1 MKEKPKNPSLEKEK
15 STTAG
20 KAGTE
25 VELRENSGDDNAD
38 TMSDQEMAAFQKIMD
53 EIEDQEEDKLNGP
66 ARKDDE
72 TAPEAPQDQQ
82 AEPEATDDFAA
93 ELEKVAGAA
102 DPAENDPSTDNDDDA
117 HLDEDQQKAF
127 ESIMAQIEGGGAD
140 EGESASEAPQDQQ
153 AEPEATDDF
162 AAELEKVAGA
172 ADPAENDPSTDDDDD
187 AHLDEDQ
194 QKAFE
199 SIMAQIEGGG
209 ADEGESASE
218 APQDQQAEPEA
229 TDDFAAELEKV
240 AGAADPAE
248 NDPSADNDGETRLDE
263 GLQKSVESAGAADV
277 VNEND
282 ASPPDPD
289 ESNPTGSEAV
299 NAPDGQGATD
309 AGHAIDDADE
319 SSEDISDDIDDI
331 LKAITT
337 SDEES
342 DLQETVDEDIVVH
355 QKKSPGQEKGIAPEA
370 VSLPDKKE
378 DTVGLDAEP
387 ATDAP
392 SEDRAAKTSPALR
405 MNAQPETEPLR
416 EAPVS
421 TGGGKKK
428 IVAAAVFILAIAV
441 TGYFY
446 WPLKRLVESTS
457 PIPDPVTRPLAEEV
471 GTAPT
476 DTPQVPAVPDAE
488 PSDESRLKT
497 TADNLDRLRNELI
510 DKQAQI
516 QELRDYY
523 QAGIEAEIQGVID
536 TVGQINKSKFTFDQ
550 ALAEP
555 RINLGLAAIQRRE
568 TYIRRLEDPV
578 NELFLDSE
586 ELLYLSR
593 KAGLLAMMAV
603 RTSDIDVDGFIQL
616 ADEVSHSHR
625 KALAQLDIDDVPAT
639 PLDLKTIWKEIAR
652 RLPAR
657 PVNPIKKDAAAQTDN
672 AALWK
677 KICEGDYS
685 EKNKLTALSPQAARC
700 MARWKGKDLFL
711 NALTDLSAEAARGLA
726 DWEGEWLGL
735 NGLKELTPEAAVH
748 LARWK
753 GKGLSLNG
761 LSRLSPRVVAIL
773 SEWQGDQ
780 IELVHVKHMA
790 HWENPNTR
798 LFLSEDLKRKR
809 NATRK

>member
-282 ASPPDPD
+282 ASTPDPD

-416 EAPVS
+416 EAPAS
-421 TGGGKKK
+421 PGGAKKK
-428 IVAAAVFILAIAV
+428 IGLALTVAIFLLALA
-441 TGYFY
+441 GYFY
-446 WPLKRLVESTS
+446 WGPKDRIDPLK
-457 PIPDPVTRPLAEEV
+457 PITAQDTVTRV
-471 GTAPT
+471 
-476 DTPQVPAVPDAE
+476 
-488 PSDESRLKT
+488 R
-497 TADNLDRLRNELI
+497 
-510 DKQAQI
+510 
-516 QELRDYY
+516 
-523 QAGIEAEIQGVID
+523 
-536 TVGQINKSKFTFDQ
+536 
-550 ALAEP
+550 
-555 RINLGLAAIQRRE
+555 
-568 TYIRRLEDPV
+568 RRL
-578 NELFLDSE
+578 
-586 ELLYLSR
+586 
-593 KAGLLAMMAV
+593 
-603 RTSDIDVDGFIQL
+603 
-616 ADEVSHSHR
+616 
-625 KALAQLDIDDVPAT
+625 
-639 PLDLKTIWKEIAR
+639 
-652 RLPAR
+652 
-657 PVNPIKKDAAAQTDN
+657 NPI
-672 AALWK
+672 
-677 KICEGDYS
+677 
-685 EKNKLTALSPQAARC
+685 
-700 MARWKGKDLFL
+700 
-711 NALTDLSAEAARGLA
+711 
-726 DWEGEWLGL
+726 
-735 NGLKELTPEAAVH
+735 
-748 LARWK
+748 
-753 GKGLSLNG
+753 
-761 LSRLSPRVVAIL
+761 RLSNR
-773 SEWQGDQ
+773 
-780 IELVHVKHMA
+780 
-790 HWENPNTR
+790 
-798 LFLSEDLKRKR
+798 
-809 NATRK
+809 